1 MGDRHPIRRDPREFP
16 QQRSLIGWFR
26 QVVQEAA
33 AGHQGE
39 AVVLEGQ
46 GKGRSLQAG
55 TSLNLLE
62 HGRGKIQA
70 NGVPIESTQNCLQAS
85 RSAGCVE

>member
-1 MGDRHPIRRDPREFP
+1 
-16 QQRSLIGWFR
+16 
-26 QVVQEAA
+26 VVF
-33 AGHQGE
+33 
-39 AVVLEGQ
+39 EGQ

-55 TSLNLLE
+55 TSLDLLE
-62 HGRGKIQA
+62 HGRGEIQA

>member
-1 MGDRHPIRRDPREFP
+1 MGDRHPTRRDSCEFP
-16 QQRSLIGWFR
+16 QQDSLIGWSR
-26 QVVQEAA
+26 QVVQKVA

-39 AVVLEGQ
+39 ARVFEGQ

-55 TSLNLLE
+55 TSLDLLE
-62 HGRGKIQA
+62 HGRGEIQA